1 VCACAVTYGCAQV
14 FSKRRQVEVY
24 TMGDI
29 KTHLALDREKLIA
42 LALLLG
48 SDYTE
53 GVRGVGVAT
62 AMEIIGLFDSLDDF
76 KAWWQRPSHEHDD
89 DDPAD
94 PHADAKKRLVRLPLH
109 TRACR
114 VVGRVVPWHTLI
126 SRSC

>member
-1 VCACAVTYGCAQV
+1 
-14 FSKRRQVEVY
+14 
-24 TMGDI
+24 MGDI

-89 DDPAD
+89 DPAD

-114 VVGRVVPWHTLI
+114 VVGRAVPCRAVSWHTLI